1 MNAKRV
7 ERHIDALDGIRAVA
21 IIFVAWFHI
30 WQQTW
35 LTPYIN
41 FNNSITKYLGITEIP
56 LAKYVRYGFD
66 FVDLLILLS
75 AVCNFYPYAK
85 AIVLKEKWPS
95 AKEFYY
101 KRAIRIVPSYVL
113 SVIVLFV
120 VAVFE
125 NRYAGAGGMGKDLFF
140 QLTFTGILSEEA
152 MLKTQ
157 INCVLWTAQ
166 LEVIYYIFVPW
177 IAKAFKKVPG
187 ITTVLLWLCSILSI
201 NLIVI
206 HQGEGMNAFYVN
218 HILTFAAFYATGMLI
233 AIIYVYVKAYDLDNK
248 YIHGAALILLV
259 ASVSGLNKLFGGY
272 GDAVQLWQLQTRL
285 PRLLVFSGLILG
297 VMLGYRP
304 VRFLFGNKLMRFIS
318 VISYNLYIWHQVIA
332 VKLKQYRIP
341 YWEGDTP
348 PNMLGDTAW
357 QWKYQWLIIIDV
369 LLVSVLLTYFFEI
382 PFAKYFRNK
391 LRIHKEKSII
401 MEENKM
407 EEQQ

>member
-1 MNAKRV
+1 MNGKRV

-41 FNNSITKYLGITEIP
+41 LDNSITKYLGIREIP

-75 AVCNFYPYAK
+75 AVCNFYPYAR

-95 AKEFYY
+95 AKEFYF
-101 KRAIRIVPSYVL
+101 KRAIRIIPSYVL

-152 MLKTQ
+152 MLKTR

-177 IAKAFKKVPG
+177 IAKAFIKVPG
-187 ITTVLLWLCSILSI
+187 VTTVLLWLCSILSI
-201 NLIVI
+201 NLILVRR
-206 HQGEGMNAFYVN
+206 GGNMNAFYVN

-233 AIIYVYVKAYDLDNK
+233 AILYVSVKAYDLDNK

-259 ASVSGLNKLFGGY
+259 ASVSGLNKLFSGY

-285 PRLLVFSGLILG
+285 PRLLAFSGLILG
-297 VMLGYRP
+297 VVLGYKP

-382 PFAKYFRNK
+382 PIAKYFRNK